1 MAATFTVDSRETNS
15 GVMDLLRNLGVV
27 FDVQE
32 MPAGDYAVGD
42 FLIERKS
49 VVDLAASILDG
60 RLFAQAE
67 AMALVSDRPPPV
79 PI

>member
-32 MPAGDYAVGD
+32 MPAADSDGCEEHRAGGGARAEHSTQRDECAHVGRG
-42 FLIERKS
+42 L
-49 VVDLAASILDG
+49 LA
-60 RLFAQAE
+60 
-67 AMALVSDRPPPV
+67 
-79 PI
+79 